1 MSSNIDVSKFE
12 YSGAYNRIEFE
23 AEFVKQFS
31 KSPRYNSGAIP
42 DLFRLLDLIENDRD
56 MTDIRWTA
64 YLLATIMWETTSPHS
79 IEKPALN
86 KKGKPLYDK
95 NGKPVM
101 VKSWPWLISMS
112 PVDEVGHGKGR
123 QYHEPVK
130 VKLLADGDV
139 RITEHDGDQ
148 FKVKQGGSISNLTK
162 GAKLGTKDGIPASSV
177 YEKDDGVEHVYY
189 GRGYVQLT
197 WWSNYAKA
205 GIEIGLGY
213 GLLLDPEQVK
223 QPATAYKIMSYGM
236 RTGKIFANGHSF
248 KKYFTQTKTNYEGA
262 RAMVNGSDHAADIAK
277 IARQFEAVLLK
288 AKVITPTQ
296 AKAK

>member
-12 YSGAYNRIEFE
+12 YSGAYNRAEFE

-130 VKLLADGDV
+130 VKLLDDGDV

-148 FKVKQGGSISNLTK
+148 FKVKLGGSISNLTK
-162 GAKLGTKDGIPASSV
+162 GAKLGAKDGIPASSV
-177 YEKDDGVEHVYY
+177 YEKDDGTEHVYF

>member
-1 MSSNIDVSKFE
+1 MSSIDVSKFQ
-12 YSGAYNRIEFE
+12 YSGVYNRIEFE

-31 KSPRYNSGAIP
+31 KSPHYNSGAIP
-42 DLFRLLDLIENDRD
+42 DLFCLLDLIEKDRD

-86 KKGKPLYDK
+86 KKGKPLHDK

-123 QYHEPVK
+123 KYHEPVK
-130 VKLLADGDV
+130 VKLLPDGNA

-148 FKVKQGGSISNLTK
+148 FKVKPDGSIVNLTK
-162 GAKLGTKDGIPASSV
+162 GAKLGAKDGISASPV
-177 YEKDDGVEHVYY
+177 YENDDGTEHVYY

-205 GIEIGLGY
+205 GAEIGLGFD
-213 GLLLDPEQVK
+213 LLLDPERVK
-223 QPATAYKIMSYGM
+223 QPETAYTLMSYGM
-236 RTGKIFANGHSF
+236 RNGKIFANGHSF
-248 KKYFTQTKTNYEGA
+248 KDYFTQTKTDYEGA

-296 AKAK
+296 AKTK